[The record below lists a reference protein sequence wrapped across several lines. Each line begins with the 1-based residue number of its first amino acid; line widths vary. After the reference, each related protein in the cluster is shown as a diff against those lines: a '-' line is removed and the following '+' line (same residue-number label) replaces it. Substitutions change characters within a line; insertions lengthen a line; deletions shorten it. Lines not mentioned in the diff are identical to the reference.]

1 MSTVVECVANF
12 SEGRRLDVVDQ
23 IVSAIASIDGTSVLG
38 YESDRDHNRSVVTF
52 VGDRTAVINSAF
64 EGIATAS
71 QLIDMDMHSGQHPR
85 IGATDVIPFI
95 PLENM
100 TMQDCAKMA
109 HDLGKRVGDELNIP
123 VYLYGEA
130 ATRADRV
137 NLADIRRGGYEGLK
151 DVIAIDEKHAPDY
164 GASQIGKA
172 GATAIGARGF
182 LVAYNMYLNT
192 DNVDIARKIAQ
203 AVRGSSGGLRYVKA
217 LGLLVDGKAQVSM
230 NLTDFTQTPVYHA
243 VEMVRREAQRYGV
256 MVERSEL
263 IGLLPQSVLL
273 DVAKW
278 YLQLDNLTPERVLEW
293 QMSKLFTPS
302 VEN

>member
-1 MSTVVECVANF
+1 M
-12 SEGRRLDVVDQ
+12 
-23 IVSAIASIDGTSVLG
+23 IV
-38 YESDRDHNRSVVTF
+38 Y
-52 VGDRTAVINSAF
+52 AVINSAF
-64 EGIATAS
+64 NGIATAA
-71 QLIDMDMHSGQHPR
+71 QLIDMDVHSGQHPR
-85 IGATDVIPFI
+85 IGATDVVPFI

-100 TMQDCAKMA
+100 TMRDCAEMA
-109 HDLGKRVGDELNIP
+109 HTLAKRVGDELNIP

-151 DVIAIDEKHAPDY
+151 DVIASDEKHAPDY

-256 MVERSEL
+256 MVEKSEL
-263 IGLLPQSVLL
+263 IGLLPQEVLL

-293 QMSKLFTPS
+293 QMNRLTSIDT
-302 VEN
+302 